1 MIITEHAI
9 HRYKQRIGKRT
20 AARKRIIARI
30 NHDLKNDVWFRKT
43 SHKEDETGAYILVT
57 SKFQAV
63 CIKGHV
69 VTIEELT
76 PFLKG
81 QIERLKA
88 QEQRRMRE
96 KRAGRD
102 GRGDGVGEFVG

>member
-1 MIITEHAI
+1 MFITEHAI
-9 HRYKQRIGKRT
+9 HRYKQRIGKKS
-20 AARKRIIARI
+20 AAKKRIIHRI
-30 NHDLKNDVWFRKT
+30 NLDLKHDVWFRKE
-43 SHKEDETGAYILVT
+43 SHKEDVMGAYILVT
-57 SKFQAV
+57 SKYQAV
-63 CIKGHV
+63 CVKGHV

-96 KRAGRD
+96 KRAERD
-102 GRGDGVGEFVG
+102 GDGVEEFVG